1 MESCPVSPGR
11 QECQEEVSGQQ
22 EVPAER
28 LAAVAS
34 EQDTRPVLEVPP
46 GEQDMRPVLEVPP
59 GEQDMRPVLEVPPG
73 EQDVRP
79 VLEVPPGEQDMQP
92 VLEVPPGER
101 DMLSGLHE
109 TSPAERGE
117 SAALQQPQLDMERL
131 QREKD

>member
-11 QECQEEVSGQQ
+11 QECQEGVSGQQ
-22 EVPAER
+22 EVAAER

-34 EQDTRPVLEVPP
+34 EQDVLEVPLGEQDVRPVLEVPA
-46 GEQDMRPVLEVPP
+46 GEP
-59 GEQDMRPVLEVPPG
+59 
-73 EQDVRP
+73 DVRP

-92 VLEVPPGER
+92 VLEVPPGEQ

-117 SAALQQPQLDMERL
+117 LAALQQPRMR
-131 QREKD
+131 

>member
-22 EVPAER
+22 EVAAER

-34 EQDTRPVLEVPP
+34 EQDVLKVPLGEQDVRPVLEVPA
-46 GEQDMRPVLEVPP
+46 GEP
-59 GEQDMRPVLEVPPG
+59 
-73 EQDVRP
+73 DVRP
-79 VLEVPPGEQDMQP
+79 VLEVPPGEQ
-92 VLEVPPGER
+92 

-131 QREKD
+131 QREKDEMQRTS